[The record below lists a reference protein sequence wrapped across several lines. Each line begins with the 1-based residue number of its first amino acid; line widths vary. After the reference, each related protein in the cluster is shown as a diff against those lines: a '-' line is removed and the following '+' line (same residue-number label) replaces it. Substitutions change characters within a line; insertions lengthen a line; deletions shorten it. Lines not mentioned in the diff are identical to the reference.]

1 MTIAPDV
8 FCLDSALPLG
18 FWANMPATKSPY
30 ELIAGELK
38 RKKLK
43 RQMDVRVSCQLAF
56 RLHDWGVKRG

>member
-1 MTIAPDV
+1 MTIAPDI
-8 FCLDSALPLG
+8 FCLDSALPLE
-18 FWANMPATKSPY
+18 FWANMPATKPPY

-56 RLHDWGVKRG
+56 RLHD